1 MSTNNKKIENNTTKY
16 NNLKRKKREIIH
28 MTDLEK
34 KLNKI
39 YNYADLIHTENILM
53 LSILSSLLNEETKS
67 DIEKC
72 IKRYIQ
78 QRENILSGLYED
90 DVDITQ

>member
-1 MSTNNKKIENNTTKY
+1 
-16 NNLKRKKREIIH
+16 

-53 LSILSSLLNEETKS
+53 LTILSSLLNEESKS
-67 DIEKC
+67 HIEKC

>member
-1 MSTNNKKIENNTTKY
+1 
-16 NNLKRKKREIIH
+16 

-39 YNYADLIHTENILM
+39 YNYADLIHTENILV
-53 LSILSSLLNEETKS
+53 LTILNSLLNEEVKS

-90 DVDITQ
+90 DVNITQ

>member
-1 MSTNNKKIENNTTKY
+1 
-16 NNLKRKKREIIH
+16 

-53 LSILSSLLNEETKS
+53 LTILNSLLNEEVKS

-78 QRENILSGLYED
+78 QKENILSGLYED
-90 DVDITQ
+90 DVNITQ

>member
-1 MSTNNKKIENNTTKY
+1 
-16 NNLKRKKREIIH
+16 

-53 LSILSSLLNEETKS
+53 LTILSSLLNEEIKS
-67 DIEKC
+67 HIEKC

-78 QRENILSGLYED
+78 QKENILSGLYED
-90 DVDITQ
+90 DINITQ

>member
-1 MSTNNKKIENNTTKY
+1 
-16 NNLKRKKREIIH
+16 

-53 LSILSSLLNEETKS
+53 LTILSSLLNEEIKS
-67 DIEKC
+67 HIEKC

-90 DVDITQ
+90 DIDITQ

>member
-1 MSTNNKKIENNTTKY
+1 
-16 NNLKRKKREIIH
+16 

-53 LSILSSLLNEETKS
+53 LTILSSWLNEEVKS
-67 DIEKC
+67 DIEKY

-90 DVDITQ
+90 DVNITQ

>member
-1 MSTNNKKIENNTTKY
+1 
-16 NNLKRKKREIIH
+16 

-72 IKRYIQ
+72 TKRYIQ

>member
-1 MSTNNKKIENNTTKY
+1 
-16 NNLKRKKREIIH
+16 

-53 LSILSSLLNEETKS
+53 LTILNSLLNEEVKS
-67 DIEKC
+67 GIEKC

-90 DVDITQ
+90 DVNITQ

>member
-1 MSTNNKKIENNTTKY
+1 
-16 NNLKRKKREIIH
+16 

-90 DVDITQ
+90 DINITQ

>member
-1 MSTNNKKIENNTTKY
+1 
-16 NNLKRKKREIIH
+16 

-53 LSILSSLLNEETKS
+53 LTILNSLLNEEVKS

-78 QRENILSGLYED
+78 QKENILSGLYED

>member
-1 MSTNNKKIENNTTKY
+1 
-16 NNLKRKKREIIH
+16 

-78 QRENILSGLYED
+78 QREYILSGLYED
-90 DVDITQ
+90 DVNITQ

>member
-1 MSTNNKKIENNTTKY
+1 
-16 NNLKRKKREIIH
+16 

-67 DIEKC
+67 DIEKS

>member
-1 MSTNNKKIENNTTKY
+1 
-16 NNLKRKKREIIH
+16 

-53 LSILSSLLNEETKS
+53 LTILSSLLNEEIKS
-67 DIEKC
+67 HIEKC

-78 QRENILSGLYED
+78 QRKNILSGLYED

>member
-1 MSTNNKKIENNTTKY
+1 
-16 NNLKRKKREIIH
+16 

-53 LSILSSLLNEETKS
+53 LTILSSLLNEEIKS
-67 DIEKC
+67 HIEKC

>member
-1 MSTNNKKIENNTTKY
+1 
-16 NNLKRKKREIIH
+16 

-53 LSILSSLLNEETKS
+53 LTILSSLLNEEGKS

-78 QRENILSGLYED
+78 QKENILSGLYED
-90 DVDITQ
+90 DINITQ

>member
-1 MSTNNKKIENNTTKY
+1 
-16 NNLKRKKREIIH
+16 

-53 LSILSSLLNEETKS
+53 LWCLWLSCSTYNLKS
-67 DIEKC
+67 KFTPNLFT
-72 IKRYIQ
+72 YI
-78 QRENILSGLYED
+78 REN
-90 DVDITQ
+90 

>member
-1 MSTNNKKIENNTTKY
+1 
-16 NNLKRKKREIIH
+16 

-90 DVDITQ
+90 NVDITQ

>member
-1 MSTNNKKIENNTTKY
+1 
-16 NNLKRKKREIIH
+16 

-39 YNYADLIHTENILM
+39 YNYADLILTENILM
-53 LSILSSLLNEETKS
+53 LTILSSLLNEEIKS
-67 DIEKC
+67 HIEKC

>member
-1 MSTNNKKIENNTTKY
+1 
-16 NNLKRKKREIIH
+16 

-39 YNYADLIHTENILM
+39 YNYADLIHVANILI
-53 LSILSSLLNEETKS
+53 LTILSSLLNEEIKS

-72 IKRYIQ
+72 IKRYTQ

-90 DVDITQ
+90 DVEITQ

>member
-1 MSTNNKKIENNTTKY
+1 
-16 NNLKRKKREIIH
+16 

-53 LSILSSLLNEETKS
+53 LTILSSLLNEEIKS

-78 QRENILSGLYED
+78 QRENILNGLYED

>member
-1 MSTNNKKIENNTTKY
+1 
-16 NNLKRKKREIIH
+16 

-39 YNYADLIHTENILM
+39 YNYADLIHVENILI
-53 LSILSSLLNEETKS
+53 LTILSSLLNEEIKS

-72 IKRYIQ
+72 IKRYTQ

-90 DVDITQ
+90 DVEITQ

>member
-1 MSTNNKKIENNTTKY
+1 
-16 NNLKRKKREIIH
+16 

-39 YNYADLIHTENILM
+39 YNYADLINTENILM
-53 LSILSSLLNEETKS
+53 LTILNSLLNEEVKS

-90 DVDITQ
+90 DVNITQ

>member
-1 MSTNNKKIENNTTKY
+1 
-16 NNLKRKKREIIH
+16 

>member
-1 MSTNNKKIENNTTKY
+1 
-16 NNLKRKKREIIH
+16 

-53 LSILSSLLNEETKS
+53 LTILSSLLNEEVKS

-78 QRENILSGLYED
+78 QRENILSGFNHNKFHISRYP
-90 DVDITQ
+90 IKFKNFY

>member
-1 MSTNNKKIENNTTKY
+1 
-16 NNLKRKKREIIH
+16 

-53 LSILSSLLNEETKS
+53 LTILSSLLNEEIKS

-78 QRENILSGLYED
+78 QL
-90 DVDITQ
+90 

>member
-1 MSTNNKKIENNTTKY
+1 
-16 NNLKRKKREIIH
+16 

-72 IKRYIQ
+72 IKRNIQ

>member
-1 MSTNNKKIENNTTKY
+1 
-16 NNLKRKKREIIH
+16 
-28 MTDLEK
+28 MTDSEK

-53 LSILSSLLNEETKS
+53 LTILSSLLDKEIKS

>member
-1 MSTNNKKIENNTTKY
+1 
-16 NNLKRKKREIIH
+16 
-28 MTDLEK
+28 MTDSEK

-53 LSILSSLLNEETKS
+53 LTILSSLLNEEIKL

-90 DVDITQ
+90 DVNITQ

>member
-1 MSTNNKKIENNTTKY
+1 
-16 NNLKRKKREIIH
+16 

-53 LSILSSLLNEETKS
+53 LTILSSLLNEEIKS
-67 DIEKC
+67 HIEKC

-78 QRENILSGLYED
+78 
-90 DVDITQ
+90 

>member
-1 MSTNNKKIENNTTKY
+1 
-16 NNLKRKKREIIH
+16 
-28 MTDLEK
+28 MTDSEK

-53 LSILSSLLNEETKS
+53 LTILSSLLNEEIKL
-67 DIEKC
+67 DIDMC

-90 DVDITQ
+90 DVNITQ

>member
-1 MSTNNKKIENNTTKY
+1 
-16 NNLKRKKREIIH
+16 

-78 QRENILSGLYED
+78 QRENILSVLYED
-90 DVDITQ
+90 DVNITQ

>member
-1 MSTNNKKIENNTTKY
+1 
-16 NNLKRKKREIIH
+16 

-72 IKRYIQ
+72 IKRYIK

-90 DVDITQ
+90 DVNITQ

>member
-1 MSTNNKKIENNTTKY
+1 
-16 NNLKRKKREIIH
+16 

-53 LSILSSLLNEETKS
+53 LTILSSLLNEETKS

>member
-1 MSTNNKKIENNTTKY
+1 
-16 NNLKRKKREIIH
+16 

-53 LSILSSLLNEETKS
+53 LTILNSLLNEEVKS

-90 DVDITQ
+90 DINITQ

>member
-1 MSTNNKKIENNTTKY
+1 
-16 NNLKRKKREIIH
+16 

-53 LSILSSLLNEETKS
+53 LTILSSLLNEETKS

-90 DVDITQ
+90 DVNITQ

>member
-1 MSTNNKKIENNTTKY
+1 
-16 NNLKRKKREIIH
+16 

-53 LSILSSLLNEETKS
+53 LTILSSLLDKEIKS

-90 DVDITQ
+90 DVSITQ

>member
-1 MSTNNKKIENNTTKY
+1 
-16 NNLKRKKREIIH
+16 

-39 YNYADLIHTENILM
+39 YNYTDLIHTENILM
-53 LSILSSLLNEETKS
+53 LTILSSLLNEEVKS

-72 IKRYIQ
+72 INRYIQ

-90 DVDITQ
+90 DVNITQ

>member
-1 MSTNNKKIENNTTKY
+1 
-16 NNLKRKKREIIH
+16 

-39 YNYADLIHTENILM
+39 YNYTDLIHTENILM
-53 LSILSSLLNEETKS
+53 LTILSSLLNEEVKS

-72 IKRYIQ
+72 INRYIQ
-78 QRENILSGLYED
+78 QRANILSGLYED
-90 DVDITQ
+90 DVNITQ